1 MLNKI
6 KNNVF
11 LKSVIILLFGGILGK
26 SVGFILK
33 IIITRILGPTGM
45 GLYSMLG
52 PLTSLFSV
60 IALFSY
66 PTTLSK
72 IISKGNF
79 RSKVVLFNTFLFSIC
94 LNIFLILLIIIF
106 RDVLTSFLLK
116 NNDLAIPLI
125 FSALSLPFISTSA
138 IIKGYFWG
146 KQDMAPYMLSNF
158 IEQISRFILIILFL
172 DKIKSFGVIYAI
184 SFILFV
190 NIIGEVISQIV
201 MAFYFPKGSINFK
214 ELIVSKDVISEVLDV
229 SLPSISS
236 KLIGSFCY
244 FLEPIIITNLFLYL
258 GYSHEYILFEYGVFN
273 GYSMSLLLLP
283 QFFIQNMST
292 ALVPEISKN
301 YYKKNYD
308 LCLKRIKQV
317 ILASVSIGSI
327 FTLIILLKPSFF
339 LNLIYGVTYGIDYIR
354 FLSPFIILY
363 YIEYPLIN
371 VLHALNMSK
380 KLLIVTIIGSLIRT
394 LSLILFSFLRIGMY
408 SLVFAVIINLIFSTF
423 SYYYLV
429 MKQLKKKH

>member
-6 KNNVF
+6 RNNVF

-45 GLYSMLG
+45 GLYSMLS

-79 RSKVVLFNTFLFSIC
+79 RSIVVLFNTFLFSIC

-184 SFILFV
+184 SFILLV

>member
-6 KNNVF
+6 RNNVF
-11 LKSVIILLFGGILGK
+11 LKSVIILLFGGILGN

-45 GLYSMLG
+45 GLYSMLS

-79 RSKVVLFNTFLFSIC
+79 RSIVVLFNTFLFSIC

-184 SFILFV
+184 SFILLV